1 MKADTVSEQQLPP
14 LEYTLEAS
22 SQEEGI
28 FVGLPSPLI
37 ESKEYYDDDDH
48 DNNNG
53 GGDGNDDVRQRDGNA
68 QHAGVG
74 EHGNSPF
81 DEARADHAT
90 AGGGATFSPDLLA
103 AELNDAKRNKTSRG
117 LSSFISHTIGT
128 FHSTVPRDLCLLTI
142 IARTNVFSHFPQ
154 HR

>member
-1 MKADTVSEQQLPP
+1 LPR
-14 LEYTLEAS
+14 
-22 SQEEGI
+22 
-28 FVGLPSPLI
+28 I

-74 EHGNSPF
+74 KHGNSPF

-142 IARTNVFSHFPQ
+142 IARTNVFSHTPKLIVVILTS
-154 HR
+154 RVDRST

>member
-1 MKADTVSEQQLPP
+1 MKADTVPEQQSPP

-28 FVGLPSPLI
+28 FIDLPSPRI

-53 GGDGNDDVRQRDGNA
+53 GGDGNDDVRQRNGNA

-103 AELNDAKRNKTSRG
+103 AELNDAKRNKMEPSTPQSPVTSVYSPTSRAQTSSPIS
-117 LSSFISHTIGT
+117 LSTD
-128 FHSTVPRDLCLLTI
+128 RR
-142 IARTNVFSHFPQ
+142 RTDQ
-154 HR
+154 QGC

>member
-90 AGGGATFSPDLLA
+90 AGDGATFSPDLLA
-103 AELNDAKRNKTSRG
+103 AELNDAKRNKMEPSTPQSPMTSVYSPSSLAQTSSPIS
-117 LSSFISHTIGT
+117 LSTD
-128 FHSTVPRDLCLLTI
+128 RR
-142 IARTNVFSHFPQ
+142 RTDQ
-154 HR
+154 QG

>member
-1 MKADTVSEQQLPP
+1 MKADTVPEQQSPP

-22 SQEEGI
+22 SQEEEI
-28 FVGLPSPLI
+28 FINLPLPRI

-53 GGDGNDDVRQRDGNA
+53 GCNGNDDVRQRDGNA

-103 AELNDAKRNKTSRG
+103 AELNDAKRNKMEPSTPQSPMTSVYSPSSLAQTSSPIS
-117 LSSFISHTIGT
+117 LSTD
-128 FHSTVPRDLCLLTI
+128 RR
-142 IARTNVFSHFPQ
+142 RTEDQ
-154 HR
+154 QG